1 MGAALA
7 VGLSG
12 IASGIAVSNS
22 ASAAIGA
29 LAENDSTFGK
39 SIVFVGLAEG
49 MAIYGPARRHHYPP
63 LLMRC
68 FCISDD
74 PDVLTGMRLAGI
86 EGALASTKR
95 EVDMAVSRAV
105 ADSGVAILIVTE
117 GCYALSRERLDELKL
132 SAAGRW

>member
-1 MGAALA
+1 
-7 VGLSG
+7 
-12 IASGIAVSNS
+12 
-22 ASAAIGA
+22 
-29 LAENDSTFGK
+29 
-39 SIVFVGLAEG
+39 
-49 MAIYGPARRHHYPP
+49 
-63 LLMRC
+63 MRC

-117 GCYALSRERLDELKL
+117 LPAVR
-132 SAAGRW
+132 